1 MVPSSAPSG
10 ALDRGIMATLDDQ
23 LIAMLY
29 GAVDCDQRWVDLM
42 NMLRQRFGV
51 ESVAAQ
57 YLVAT
62 HNDLMPLW
70 CSRDSVSQSRAA
82 LHDSWANSLAN
93 PRFRRPIGPARDMEI
108 DSDHRSVDYSPQD
121 RRALFDGLARCG
133 LGPAFWI
140 SQQIDPERHFTL
152 IFHRAPGDARDMEA
166 SEHTLLQAM
175 APHFG
180 QVVRL
185 WERLAAAEAHTRLV
199 EQAGEGMMTALVACD
214 GGLRTHW
221 LNAHARHLLD
231 NGDVLGLHRGRLAC
245 ALRADQERLAAL
257 VEGRSDRP
265 VVALGGGDLPIV
277 HLRVQA
283 PSAVAGRFALHRD
296 TVLLAITRPDRA
308 LRYDPQDIA
317 QLFGLTTTE
326 AALAASLA
334 AGASVCDFAEARGVA
349 EGTARL
355 HLKRVL
361 AKTGAGRQSE
371 LVRRICLSVAGRPA

>member
-1 MVPSSAPSG
+1 
-10 ALDRGIMATLDDQ
+10 MATLDDQ

-29 GAVDCDQRWVDLM
+29 GAVDCDQRWVELM
-42 NMLRQRFGV
+42 NLLRQRFGV

-57 YLVAT
+57 YLVAA

-93 PRFRRPIGPARDMEI
+93 PRFRRPVRSARAMEI
-108 DSDHRSVDYSPQD
+108 DSDHRSTDYSPQD
-121 RRALFDGLARCG
+121 RRALYDGLARCG

-140 SQQIDPERHFTL
+140 SQQIDRERHFTL
-152 IFHRAPGDARDMEA
+152 IFHRAPGDARDMDA
-166 SEHTLLQAM
+166 REHTLLQAM
-175 APHFG
+175 SPHFG

-214 GGLRTHW
+214 RNLCVHW
-221 LNAHARHLLD
+221 TNIHARHVLD
-231 NGDVLGLHRGRLAC
+231 TGDVLGLHRGRLAC
-245 ALRADQERLAAL
+245 ARRADHERLAAL
-257 VEGRSDRP
+257 VEGRADCA
-265 VVALGGGDLPIV
+265 VVALGGGDVPLV
-277 HLRVQA
+277 HLRLQVPTA
-283 PSAVAGRFALHRD
+283 LAGRFALHRD
-296 TVLLAITRPDRA
+296 MVLLAITRPDRA

-317 QLFGLTTTE
+317 HLFGLTTTE

-334 AGASVCDFAEARGVA
+334 AGDSVCEFAEARGVA

-371 LVRRICLSVAGRPA
+371 LVRRICQSVAGRPA